1 MPWVTRRVDVL
12 ATQPHYADHLAP
24 VWERI
29 PEERRGVFYAIPRV
43 ASRLPFPTQP
53 PRGHVQSDNA
63 ALVAGHADL
72 QRTGGRRSILMEH
85 GCGQSYTP
93 RHPGYAGGPGRT
105 STILFLCPNEYSAEL
120 NRQASPDARVVVC
133 GSPRLEQLRQL
144 RPDTDGRTVTFTW
157 HWECTLTPETQSA
170 WRWVSHLIPEVQADG
185 RWRVLGSG
193 HPRMLRDVTPTY
205 QRWGVPVVAGF
216 EEVLAE
222 TDVLVADNTSA
233 MFDFAALGG
242 RVVVLNPP
250 WYRRH
255 VEHGLRFW
263 SAAGVGVQVDSPEDL
278 LPAIADAFADP
289 PNVAARRAAAVAEV
303 HPSVPDPAGLAA
315 QAIVDALDDDALWG
329 RVKPRGGSG
338 RRYGFPGRGSVG
350 L

>member
-1 MPWVTRRVDVL
+1 MTHRRVDVL
-12 ATQPHYADHLAP
+12 ASQPHYADHLAP
-24 VWERI
+24 VWEAL
-29 PEERRGVFYAIPRV
+29 PEEVRGVFYATRRVQDRV
-43 ASRLPFPTQP
+43 AFPTVL
-53 PRGHVQSDNA
+53 PRGHVQSDNV

-85 GCGQSYTP
+85 GCGQSYVP
-93 RHPGYAGGPGRT
+93 RHPGYAGGPGRS

-120 NRQASPDARVVVC
+120 NRVASPDARVVVC
-133 GSPRLEQLRQL
+133 GSPRLDRLRQL
-144 RPDTDGRTVTFTW
+144 RPVTDGRTVTFTW
-157 HWECTLTPETQSA
+157 HWDCRLVPETGSA
-170 WRWVSHLIPEVQADG
+170 WPWASPAIPGVVSDG

-205 QRWGVPVVAGF
+205 QRWGVEVVESF
-216 EEVLAE
+216 EQVVAE

-250 WYRRH
+250 WYRRN

-263 SAAGVGVQVDSPEDL
+263 SAAGVGVQVDSLEDL
-278 LPAIADAFADP
+278 VPAIAEAFADP
-289 PNVAARRAAAVAEV
+289 PTVAARRAGAVALA
-303 HPSVPDPAGLAA
+303 HPDIPNPAGVAA
-315 QAIVDALDDDALWG
+315 DAIVEALQDDDLW
-329 RVKPRGGSG
+329 RAVKPRGGAG
-338 RRYGFPGRGSVG
+338 KRYGFPGRGSVG